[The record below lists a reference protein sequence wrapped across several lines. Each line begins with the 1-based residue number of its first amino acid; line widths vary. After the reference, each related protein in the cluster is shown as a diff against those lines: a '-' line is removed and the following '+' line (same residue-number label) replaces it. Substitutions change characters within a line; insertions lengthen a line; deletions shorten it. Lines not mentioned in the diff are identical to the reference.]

1 MTDAAEVT
9 VSGFYIGGQTG
20 TRVGKNASVWK
31 LLDKYVQCVQVW
43 EAFKE
48 VSKNDSL
55 DFWKAIIISF
65 WEISAHAIGIE
76 RLAFKH
82 ILQKTEMH
90 IAGFFSEGTL

>member
-20 TRVGKNASVWK
+20 TSVGKNASVWK

-55 DFWKAIIISF
+55 DF
-65 WEISAHAIGIE
+65 
-76 RLAFKH
+76 
-82 ILQKTEMH
+82 
-90 IAGFFSEGTL
+90 

>member
-55 DFWKAIIISF
+55 DF
-65 WEISAHAIGIE
+65 
-76 RLAFKH
+76 
-82 ILQKTEMH
+82 
-90 IAGFFSEGTL
+90 